1 MASTSRINA
10 YKSCTRRTDAEDV
23 ILNNPITELI
33 RQRFSCRRHPNQP
46 IVAETR
52 QQLQEFMEIIQ
63 TGPFGSHIRLEL
75 VAASEDD
82 RQSLK
87 GLGTYGFIKNP
98 QGYIV
103 GAMGPGAKNLE
114 DFGYLMVFAILFA
127 TDLGLGTC
135 WLGGS
140 FTKSG
145 FAKKIAVSATES
157 VPAVTSVG
165 YIADN
170 RKAEDW
176 IRRRAGGAMRLQA
189 DKLFFDGQF
198 DQALELM
205 ALGPYATVLD
215 MVRWGPSASNKQ
227 PWRIVRQDNNW
238 HFYLQRTPG
247 YGADGWLGR
256 LIGIA
261 DVQRL
266 DMGIAMCH
274 FELSAM
280 ELELRGRWVVAE
292 PYIAKP
298 DKYTEYTV
306 SWVAE

>member
-1 MASTSRINA
+1 MTNTEEAG
-10 YKSCTRRTDAEDV
+10 
-23 ILNNPITELI
+23 LNQPITELI
-33 RQRFSCRRHPNQP
+33 RQRFSCRRHPVQP
-46 IVAETR
+46 IAAET
-52 QQLQEFMEIIQ
+52 QQKLQEFLDIIQ
-63 TGPFGSHIRLEL
+63 TGPFGSRTRLTL
-75 VAASEDD
+75 IAASEQD

-87 GLGTYGFIKNP
+87 GIGTYGFIKNP

-103 GAMGPGAKNLE
+103 GAMGTGDKNLE
-114 DFGYLMVFAILFA
+114 DFGYLMEFAILVA

-145 FAKKIAVSATES
+145 FAKKIAVTGAES

-165 YIADN
+165 YIADDS
-170 RKAEDW
+170 KAADW
-176 IRRRAGGAMRLQA
+176 IRRRAGGAMRLPME
-189 DKLFFDGQF
+189 KLFFDGDFSQPL
-198 DQALELM
+198 QLAEQ
-205 ALGPYATVLD
+205 GPYETILE

-227 PWRIVRQDNNW
+227 PWRIVKQDNAW

-247 YGADGWLGR
+247 YGQDGWFGKLLGV
-256 LIGIA
+256 A

-280 ELELRGRWVVAE
+280 ELGLSGKWSVEE
-292 PYIAKP
+292 PALEKP
-298 DKYTEYTV
+298 DKHTEYTV
-306 SWVAE
+306 SWLAG

>member
-1 MASTSRINA
+1 MNQ
-10 YKSCTRRTDAEDV
+10 
-23 ILNNPITELI
+23 PITELI
-33 RQRFSCRRHPNQP
+33 RQRFSCRRHPVQP
-46 IVAETR
+46 IATET
-52 QQLQEFMEIIQ
+52 QQKLQEFLDIIQ
-63 TGPFGSHIRLEL
+63 TGPFGSRTRLAL
-75 VAASEDD
+75 IAAGEED

-87 GLGTYGFIKNP
+87 GVGTYGFIKNP

-103 GAMGPGAKNLE
+103 SAMGPGDKNLE
-114 DFGYLMVFAILFA
+114 DFGYLMEFAVLFA

-145 FAKKIAVSATES
+145 FAKKIAVTETES

-165 YIADN
+165 YIADDS
-170 RKAEDW
+170 KAKEW
-176 IRRRAGGAMRLQA
+176 IRRRAGGEMRLPME
-189 DKLFFDGQF
+189 KLFFDSDFSQPLKLPEQG
-198 DQALELM
+198 AYETLLE
-205 ALGPYATVLD
+205 

-227 PWRIVRQDNNW
+227 PWRIVKQENVW

-247 YGADGWLGR
+247 YGSDGWLGK
-256 LIGIA
+256 LLGVA

-280 ELELRGRWVVAE
+280 ELGLKGKWSVAE
-292 PYIAKP
+292 PALEKP
-298 DKYTEYTV
+298 DKHTEYTV
-306 SWVAE
+306 SWIAG

>member
-1 MASTSRINA
+1 MNQ
-10 YKSCTRRTDAEDV
+10 
-23 ILNNPITELI
+23 PITELI
-33 RQRFSCRRHPNQP
+33 RQRFSCRRHPVQP
-46 IVAETR
+46 IAAET
-52 QQLQEFMEIIQ
+52 QQKLQEFLDIIQ
-63 TGPFGSHIRLEL
+63 TGPFGSRTRLAL
-75 VAASEDD
+75 IAASEQD

-87 GLGTYGFIKNP
+87 GVGTYGFIKNP

-103 GAMGPGAKNLE
+103 GAMGPGDRNLE
-114 DFGYLMVFAILFA
+114 DFGYLMEFAILFA

-145 FAKKIAVSATES
+145 FAKKIAVTGAES

-165 YIADN
+165 YIADDS
-170 RKAEDW
+170 KAADW
-176 IRRRAGGAMRLQA
+176 IRRRAGGAMRLPME
-189 DKLFFDGQF
+189 KLFFDGDFSQPL
-198 DQALELM
+198 QLAEQ
-205 ALGPYATVLD
+205 GPYETILE

-227 PWRIVRQDNNW
+227 PWRIVKQDNAW

-247 YGADGWLGR
+247 YGQDGWLGK
-256 LIGIA
+256 LLGVA

-280 ELELRGRWVVAE
+280 ELGLSGKWSIAE
-292 PYIAKP
+292 PALEKP
-298 DKYTEYTV
+298 DKHTEYTV
-306 SWVAE
+306 SWLAG

>member
-1 MASTSRINA
+1 MV
-10 YKSCTRRTDAEDV
+10 RRRRNFALTTVYYHAEETD
-23 ILNNPITELI
+23 LNKPITELI
-33 RQRFSCRRHPNQP
+33 RQRFSCRRHPAQP
-46 IVAETR
+46 IAAQTQ
-52 QQLQEFMEIIQ
+52 QQLQEFMEILH
-63 TGPFGSHIRLEL
+63 TGPFGSHTRLVL
-75 VAASEDD
+75 IAASEAD

-87 GLGTYGFIKNP
+87 GVGTYGFIKNP

-103 GAMGPGAKNLE
+103 GAMGPGEKNLE
-114 DFGYLMVFAILFA
+114 DFGYLMEFAILFA

-145 FAKKIAVSATES
+145 FAKKIAVTAAES

-165 YIADN
+165 YVADN
-170 RKAEDW
+170 SKAEYW

-189 DKLFFDGQF
+189 EQLFFDGQF
-198 DQALELM
+198 GNPLKSSE
-205 ALGPYATVLD
+205 LGPYATLLD

-227 PWRIVRQDNNW
+227 PWRIVKQDNVW

-247 YGADGWLGR
+247 YGSAGWLGR
-256 LIGIA
+256 LIGVA
-261 DVQRL
+261 DVQRI

-280 ELELRGRWVVAE
+280 ELELRGRWIVAE
-292 PYIAKP
+292 PELAKP
-298 DKYTEYTV
+298 DKHSEYTV
-306 SWVAE
+306 SWVSD